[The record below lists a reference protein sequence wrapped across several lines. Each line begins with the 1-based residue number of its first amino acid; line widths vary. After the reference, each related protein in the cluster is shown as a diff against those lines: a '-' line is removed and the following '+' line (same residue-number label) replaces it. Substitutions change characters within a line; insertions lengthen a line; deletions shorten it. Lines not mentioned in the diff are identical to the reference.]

1 LFKAILY
8 NRVFIGA
15 IIIWILVQVVKVPVE
30 YFRTGKLNWAIL
42 YRAGGMP
49 SSHSALVAAVTHGV
63 GLTMGYDSAIT
74 AFAIAVAMIVIYD
87 ATGIRRQAGIHAEVI
102 NTIIQDLLEGH
113 FPKTEKLAEVL
124 GHSPLEAFVGLVIG
138 VLFMQLWLTG

>member
-1 LFKAILY
+1 MAAIRY
-8 NRVFIGA
+8 NRVLIGA
-15 IIIWILVQVVKVPVE
+15 LIIWVLVQIVKIPIE

-49 SSHSALVAAVTHGV
+49 SSHSALIAAATHGV
-63 GLTMGYDSAIT
+63 GKMLGYDSPVT
-74 AFAIAVAMIVIYD
+74 AFAIAMAMIVIYD
-87 ATGIRRQAGIHAEVI
+87 ATGIRRQAGMHAEVI

-124 GHSPLEAFVGLVIG
+124 GHSPLEAFVGLVLG
-138 VLFMQLWLTG
+138 VLFMELWLTV

>member
-1 LFKAILY
+1 MAAILY
-8 NRVFIGA
+8 NRVLIGA
-15 IIIWILVQVVKVPVE
+15 LIIWVLAQILKIPVE
-30 YFRTGKLNWAIL
+30 YIRTRRLNWAIL

-49 SSHSALVAAVTHGV
+49 SSHSALVASAAHGV
-63 GLTMGYDSAIT
+63 GRTMGYDSPIT
-74 AFAIAVAMIVIYD
+74 AFAIIMAMIVIYD

-124 GHSPLEAFVGLVIG
+124 GHSPLEAFVGFVIG
-138 VLFMQLWLTG
+138 VLFMELWLS